1 MSALT
6 RYNEATC
13 LVPAAEQQQQQLVR
27 RTCFVEAATG
37 NYVMMEGCRLHI
49 DDEVVTRTC
58 FVPFV
63 QMEELQ
69 VLNRGKAGTSAETE
83 AELVALMDRL
93 DRWRAS
99 AAARL
104 AAIRQEA
111 SQEEQEE
118 QPVLA
123 QQQQQNLPAQEQQNL
138 PAQEQQSQDSRQS
151 EKSDEEASPSTR
163 RRNRALRCHNKLPV
177 GTKLTNWQKMI
188 TGGYDKRVA
197 IKAADDNGI
206 RMCIYNGTTML
217 LSAWTKGHIS
227 ALIASKKTSR
237 KCDND
242 EPLLTIRYDLRD
254 GKGDNRA
261 LTDKVTAV

>member
-123 QQQQQNLPAQEQQNL
+123 QQQQQNLPAQEQQ
-138 PAQEQQSQDSRQS
+138 SQDSRQS

-163 RRNRALRCHNKLPV
+163 RRNRALRCYNKLPV
-177 GTKLTNWQKMI
+177 GTKLINWQKMI

>member
-6 RYNEATC
+6 RYIEAEC
-13 LVPAAEQQQQQLVR
+13 LVPAASVQQQLVR
-27 RTCFVEAATG
+27 RTCFVESPAG
-37 NYVMMEGCRLHI
+37 NYVKMEGCRLPVG
-49 DDEVVTRTC
+49 DEVETRTC

-69 VLNRGKAGTSAETE
+69 MLQRGRAGTSAETE

-104 AAIRQEA
+104 AAIRQEV
-111 SQEEQEE
+111 QEQE
-118 QPVLA
+118 
-123 QQQQQNLPAQEQQNL
+123 QEQE
-138 PAQEQQSQDSRQS
+138 QEQQSQDSRQS
-151 EKSDEEASPSTR
+151 EKSDEEASASTR
-163 RRNRALRCHNKLPV
+163 RRNRALRCYNKLPV
-177 GTKLTNWQKMI
+177 GTKLINWQKMS

-206 RMCIYNGTTML
+206 RMCTYNGETIL
-217 LSAWTKGHIS
+217 LSAWTKGHIA

-254 GKGDNRA
+254 GKGDCRA
-261 LTDKVTAV
+261 LTDKV